1 MTYKVLSSI
10 ATKSVNSAELLKIRT
25 DLLIIG
31 VNKKTTS
38 AIELKSLKNSAK
50 SLIAQSIRE
59 INNGSRKSIF
69 LPTPERLK
77 AKNLLLIKEPKPK
90 AASFLWIKYF
100 SEIMNLAKS
109 SKAKDFA
116 FLVTSATPKTID
128 LNWLS

>member
-50 SLIAQSIRE
+50 SIISQST
-59 INNGSRKSIF
+59 F
-69 LPTPERLK
+69 L
-77 AKNLLLIKEPKPK
+77 N
-90 AASFLWIKYF
+90 
-100 SEIMNLAKS
+100 
-109 SKAKDFA
+109 
-116 FLVTSATPKTID
+116 
-128 LNWLS
+128 